1 MAKAGMLIA
10 LTGLLAGCGAPA
22 SSTTAHTSES
32 FGSAETTVADALFR
46 LAVHADQA
54 TYQAS
59 DAIAVH
65 AVLTY
70 TGTDASFVPAGSG
83 EGLVAFSLRQLDGTL
98 DMEAAVTADCVPHP
112 MTPGVPQTIPFFK
125 SGAWEPEASDAGFW
139 SRFFADPVLHLP
151 PGRWAIIAQGSI
163 RGPECAPPQ
172 HDLTASVEVTVLQ

>member
-1 MAKAGMLIA
+1 MLFA
-10 LTGLLAGCGAPA
+10 LTALLAGCGAGAP
-22 SSTTAHTSES
+22 STTAHPSES
-32 FGSAETTVADALFR
+32 LGPVETTVADARFR
-46 LAVHADQA
+46 LSVHADQA
-54 TYQAS
+54 TYLS
-59 DAIAVH
+59 SEAIVVH

-70 TGTDASFVPAGSG
+70 TGTDAAFVPAGSG

-125 SGAWEPEASDAGFW
+125 SGGYEPEATDAGFW

-151 PGRWAIIAQGSI
+151 PGRWAIIAQGTI

-172 HDLTASVEVTVLQ
+172 HDLTATVEVTVLP